1 MLNIRLSTSKMSCC
15 LLVLTLLILN
25 TNKCVSIE
33 VSHLKASAEKSSLL
47 LASRT
52 DRFVAYQAW
61 KEEEI
66 KSLKAQAEKKIAL
79 LEKQHKF
86 VLVREKAEWYWMGR
100 SHMKEV
106 VSCTREIG
114 SIQKA
119 KE

>member
-1 MLNIRLSTSKMSCC
+1 MLSARANIAKK
-15 LLVLTLLILN
+15 IEHI
-25 TNKCVSIE
+25 NKCVSIE

-52 DRFVAYQAW
+52 DRFVAYRAW

-66 KSLKAQAEKKIAL
+66 KSFKAQAEKKIAT

-86 VLVREKAEWYWMGR
+86 VLVREQAERYRMEWFHTR
-100 SHMKEV
+100 EV
-106 VSCTREIG
+106 VSYTREIG

>member
-1 MLNIRLSTSKMSCC
+1 LC
-15 LLVLTLLILN
+15 
-25 TNKCVSIE
+25 IE
-33 VSHLKASAEKSSLL
+33 VSHLKASAEKSALL

-61 KEEEI
+61 KEKEI
-66 KSLKAQAEKKIAL
+66 KSLKAQAEKKVAA

-86 VLVREKAEWYWMGR
+86 VLVREQAERYRMER

-106 VSCTREIG
+106 ISYARAIG
-114 SIQKA
+114 SIHKT

>member
-1 MLNIRLSTSKMSCC
+1 M
-15 LLVLTLLILN
+15 
-25 TNKCVSIE
+25 
-33 VSHLKASAEKSSLL
+33 L

-52 DRFVAYQAW
+52 DRFVAYQAQ
-61 KEEEI
+61 KREEI
-66 KSLKAQAEKKIAL
+66 KSLKAQAEKKIAS

-86 VLVREKAEWYWMGR
+86 VLVREQAERYRMEW

-106 VSCTREIG
+106 VSYTKEIG